1 MEETKKEVKGVEKAP
16 KIIKEDEVAKKP
28 FRQII
33 IETDGDNIHISKAE
47 VSGKI
52 ELIGV
57 LQNVIAFITNQ
68 K

>member
-1 MEETKKEVKGVEKAP
+1 MEETKKKVEGTEKEP
-16 KIIKEDEVAKKP
+16 KIIKESEVAKKP
-28 FRQII
+28 MRQIV

-47 VSGKI
+47 VGGKI